1 MRQMSA
7 RLLLVACLS
16 GSIGSGAALA
26 AGPNLVLNGGFEQ
39 TLVNASSE
47 FGTRYPSQQVTNW
60 TSTGYNFVFKPGTA
74 DSGGATSEFGS
85 GLMLWGPNNG
95 SANGLPSTS
104 PSGGNFIAADGA
116 FSVGAISQTITGIAA
131 GQTVD
136 VSFYWAGAQQ
146 YSFDGATTEKWQV
159 SLGSSTQSTTVV
171 NNVNHGFTGWVQQ
184 TFRFVA
190 SVANPVLSFL
200 AVGTPSGQPPFALL
214 DGVSAVVVPE
224 PTTLT
229 ILLSGVAGLFGLSRR
244 RRQ

>member
-1 MRQMSA
+1 M
-7 RLLLVACLS
+7 ACLF
-16 GSIGSGAALA
+16 GTIGSGAALA

-47 FGTRYPSQQVTNW
+47 FGSRYPSQQVTSW

-74 DSGGATSEFGS
+74 DTTGAASEFGS

-104 PSGGNFIAADGA
+104 PSGGNFVAADGA

-159 SLGSSTQSTTVV
+159 SLGSSTQSTAVV

-200 AVGTPSGQPPFALL
+200 EVGTPSGQPPFALL